1 MNKNNIGRLFKVAR
15 EAQDKTQ
22 EEIASGII
30 ARSSLSS
37 FEAGNF
43 VLSDD
48 ILMKL
53 APRLNL
59 NQAFIGG
66 QSSSPFKSKDVIK
79 LFTKEIMAF
88 HSLEPL
94 YTILEFYKKL
104 ELIFLVAE
112 PKYSNTIRR
121 FFDHNL
127 SQKPMYAIV
136 ARTKAE
142 DEDDTIFIFRR
153 RNPKSTITLAADWTQ
168 ALTRIANLSEEN
180 RVNMTFSQLQLDNE
194 LFEKIKRWQVRKKD
208 IEPLFDEVEFST
220 YDKKNDSQLK
230 EYGIDVLSGAELSL
244 IKESRKWRENHNIS
258 TDDLFA
264 LIETIISRKINIKEE
279 IIRLKKS
286 RG

>member
-1 MNKNNIGRLFKVAR
+1 MNKSNIGRLFKVAR

-22 EEIASGII
+22 EEIADSII

-43 VLSDD
+43 ILSDD
-48 ILMKL
+48 IMTKL

-59 NQAFIGG
+59 NQSFFSG

-94 YTILEFYKKL
+94 YTILEFYKKI

-121 FFDHNL
+121 FFDYNI
-127 SQKPMYAIV
+127 SQKPIYAIV
-136 ARTKAE
+136 GRTKVE
-142 DEDDTIFIFRR
+142 NEDDTFFIFRR

-180 RVNMTFSQLQLDNE
+180 KVNMTFSQLQLDNV
-194 LFEKIKRWQVRKKD
+194 LFEKIKQWQVRKKD
-208 IEPLFDEVEFST
+208 IEPLFNEVEFSS
-220 YDKKNDSQLK
+220 YNKRNDSQLK
-230 EYGIDVLSGAELSL
+230 EYGLDVLTGTELSL

-258 TDDLFA
+258 TDDLLA
-264 LIETIISRKINIKEE
+264 LMETIINKKMKIKEA
-279 IIRLKKS
+279 ISRLKK
-286 RG
+286 

>member
-79 LFTKEIMAF
+79 LFTKE
-88 HSLEPL
+88 
-94 YTILEFYKKL
+94 YDTILDPFMGSGTTL
-104 ELIFLVAE
+104 
-112 PKYSNTIRR
+112 
-121 FFDHNL
+121 
-127 SQKPMYAIV
+127 IV
-136 ARTKAE
+136 AKRM
-142 DEDDTIFIFRR
+142 R
-153 RNPKSTITLAADWTQ
+153 RNSI
-168 ALTRIANLSEEN
+168 
-180 RVNMTFSQLQLDNE
+180 
-194 LFEKIKRWQVRKKD
+194 
-208 IEPLFDEVEFST
+208 
-220 YDKKNDSQLK
+220 
-230 EYGIDVLSGAELSL
+230 GIDVVPEYCQMVLQ
-244 IKESRKWRENHNIS
+244 R
-258 TDDLFA
+258 
-264 LIETIISRKINIKEE
+264 
-279 IIRLKKS
+279 
-286 RG
+286 